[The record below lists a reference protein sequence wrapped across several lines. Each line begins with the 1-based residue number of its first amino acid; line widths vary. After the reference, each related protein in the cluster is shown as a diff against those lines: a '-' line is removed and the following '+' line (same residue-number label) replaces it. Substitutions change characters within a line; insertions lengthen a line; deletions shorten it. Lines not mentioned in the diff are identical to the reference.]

1 MLPPA
6 LKFTLVTVV
15 LRTYLLQVSFNLF
28 EPMVFYFPRFS
39 YLILCLADDIIG
51 YSKSVKCDYTSR
63 MAYKLKSLKLK
74 GHFQLIIVFIHLH
87 CIFISSTEQRL
98 TVVY

>member
-1 MLPPA
+1 ML
-6 LKFTLVTVV
+6 
-15 LRTYLLQVSFNLF
+15 
-28 EPMVFYFPRFS
+28 FYFPRFS
-39 YLILCLADDIIG
+39 YLTLCLADDIITLCLADDIIG
-51 YSKSVKCDYTSR
+51 YSKPVKCDYTSR